1 MGYLVTFPRNKVK
14 MINQHVDYAGLTL
27 APPNTTLELMPCQF
41 MLWIQITK
49 KNDKHHDMTYILS
62 QLHSKVSLLAPAQ
75 LQCYCVDKAPHRN
88 PETDV

>member
-1 MGYLVTFPRNKVK
+1 
-14 MINQHVDYAGLTL
+14 
-27 APPNTTLELMPCQF
+27 